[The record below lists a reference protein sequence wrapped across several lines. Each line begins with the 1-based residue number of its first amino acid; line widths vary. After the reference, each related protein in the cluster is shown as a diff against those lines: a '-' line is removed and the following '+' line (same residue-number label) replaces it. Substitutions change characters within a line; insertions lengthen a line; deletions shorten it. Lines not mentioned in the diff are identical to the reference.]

1 MRNGGAPNKGTP
13 PSSHLKDSLPPAE
26 QIASS
31 VRRGTR
37 PFGLRS
43 LVRHRYFCLRVLA
56 APLRRRLGGL
66 SRCHHPN
73 HILITIS
80 IPDVSALCKGEL
92 RRRPRHF
99 WSGGGSSKE
108 SETDRKA
115 LRRAPARTGRRFRAR
130 PSAPAGLFPA
140 PPRLVGPIFCFC
152 FYLFYL
158 VEHHLSI
165 LFLIFFSCFPSIL

>member
-56 APLRRRLGGL
+56 DPLRRRLGGL

-80 IPDVSALCKGEL
+80 IPNVSALCKGEL

-99 WSGGGSSKE
+99 WSGGGG
-108 SETDRKA
+108 
-115 LRRAPARTGRRFRAR
+115 PQR
-130 PSAPAGLFPA
+130 PPPPAGPL
-140 PPRLVGPIFCFC
+140 PRPLGLAGPIFDFC
-152 FYLFYL
+152 PYLFHSSEY
-158 VEHHLSI
+158 HLLI
-165 LFLIFFSCFPSIL
+165 LFLICLKQFEEKCNPYFENC

>member
-1 MRNGGAPNKGTP
+1 MQNGGAPNKGTP

-43 LVRHRYFCLRVLA
+43 FVRHRYFCLRVLA
-56 APLRRRLGGL
+56 IPLRRRLGGL

-80 IPDVSALCKGEL
+80 IPNVSALCKGEL

-140 PPRLVGPIFCFC
+140 PLGLAGPIFDFC
-152 FYLFYL
+152 PYLFHL
-158 VEHHLSI
+158 SEHHLLI
-165 LFLIFFSCFPSIL
+165 LFLICFLYFPHFL

>member
-1 MRNGGAPNKGTP
+1 MQNGGAPNKGTP

-80 IPDVSALCKGEL
+80 IPNVTVLCKGEL
-92 RRRPRHF
+92 RRRSRHF
-99 WSGGGSSKE
+99 WSGGGSSE
-108 SETDRKA
+108 GSGTDRKA